1 MTGGS
6 GVIIRRP
13 SVAESLRI
21 LLGEADCDGALGVA
35 EIALSPGVSGP
46 PLHLHP
52 THAEAFYV
60 LAGQLSLQV
69 GEEVVTGGPGTWAC
83 APKDVP
89 HTLGNFGTD
98 EGRLLCMFAPGGFER
113 RFERMLARQHGDA
126 VLAELSEAER
136 ATRLIG
142 PLLVSP
148 AQPSRPDAPEFGG
161 WCLMTRDKAEP
172 GAVRVGPFW
181 NGVEGRASI
190 PSHRRSE
197 NAERKSS
204 YLT

>member
-1 MTGGS
+1 MTATS
-6 GVIIRRP
+6 GVIIRPP
-13 SVAESLRI
+13 SVPESLRI
-21 LLGEADCDGALGVA
+21 LLSEAECDGALGVV
-35 EIALSPGVSGP
+35 EMTLSAGTSGP

-60 LAGQLSLQV
+60 LAGQLTLQV

-89 HTLGNFGTD
+89 HTLANFGAN
-98 EGRLLCMFAPGGFER
+98 EGRLLCVFAPGGFER

-142 PLLVSP
+142 PPLVSP
-148 AQPSRPDAPEFGG
+148 AQPSRPDAAEFHGG
-161 WCLMTRDKAEP
+161 
-172 GAVRVGPFW
+172 
-181 NGVEGRASI
+181 AS
-190 PSHRRSE
+190 
-197 NAERKSS
+197 
-204 YLT
+204 

>member
-1 MTGGS
+1 M
-6 GVIIRRP
+6 V
-13 SVAESLRI
+13 EM
-21 LLGEADCDGALGVA
+21 
-35 EIALSPGVSGP
+35 ALSSGVSGP

-113 RFERMLARQHGDA
+113 RFERMADIGADVQVVSPIANFTTWPGDA
-126 VLAELSEAER
+126 ADVELLR
-136 ATRLIG
+136 AILDKLGAANRTQAVTRARELG
-142 PLLVSP
+142 LL
-148 AQPSRPDAPEFGG
+148 R
-161 WCLMTRDKAEP
+161 
-172 GAVRVGPFW
+172 
-181 NGVEGRASI
+181 
-190 PSHRRSE
+190 
-197 NAERKSS
+197 
-204 YLT
+204 

>member
-21 LLGEADCDGALGVA
+21 LLGEADCDGALGVV
-35 EIALSPGVSGP
+35 EMALSPGASGP

-69 GEEVVTGGPGTWAC
+69 GEELVTGGPGTWAC

-113 RFERMLARQHGDA
+113 RFERMLAKQHGDA

-142 PLLVSP
+142 PPLVSP
-148 AQPSRPDAPEFGG
+148 AQPSRPDPPEFGG
-161 WCLMTRDKAEP
+161 
-172 GAVRVGPFW
+172 GA
-181 NGVEGRASI
+181 S
-190 PSHRRSE
+190 
-197 NAERKSS
+197 
-204 YLT
+204 

>member
-1 MTGGS
+1 MSLSRCESCWVKQTATELS
-6 GVIIRRP
+6 VWWRWP
-13 SVAESLRI
+13 SSL
-21 LLGEADCDGALGVA
+21 V
-35 EIALSPGVSGP
+35 SPGP

-60 LAGQLSLQV
+60 LAGHLSLQV

-113 RFERMLARQHGDA
+113 RFERMLAKQHGEA

-142 PLLVSP
+142 PPLVSP
-148 AQPSRPDAPEFGG
+148 AQPSRADAPEFSGG
-161 WCLMTRDKAEP
+161 
-172 GAVRVGPFW
+172 
-181 NGVEGRASI
+181 AS
-190 PSHRRSE
+190 
-197 NAERKSS
+197 
-204 YLT
+204 

>member
-1 MTGGS
+1 VVRARSFGGRVS
-6 GVIIRRP
+6 RSRC
-13 SVAESLRI
+13 ESCWVKQTATELW
-21 LLGEADCDGALGVA
+21 V
-35 EIALSPGVSGP
+35 
-46 PLHLHP
+46 
-52 THAEAFYV
+52 
-60 LAGQLSLQV
+60 
-69 GEEVVTGGPGTWAC
+69 WW
-83 APKDVP
+83 
-89 HTLGNFGTD
+89 
-98 EGRLLCMFAPGGFER
+98 LCMFAPGGFER

-190 PSHRRSE
+190 PPHRRSE

>member
-6 GVIIRRP
+6 GVIIRWP

-21 LLGEADCDGALGVA
+21 LLGEADCDGALGVV
-35 EIALSPGVSGP
+35 EMALSPGVSGP

-142 PLLVSP
+142 PPLVSP
-148 AQPSRPDAPEFGG
+148 AQPSRPDAPEFSGG
-161 WCLMTRDKAEP
+161 
-172 GAVRVGPFW
+172 
-181 NGVEGRASI
+181 AS
-190 PSHRRSE
+190 
-197 NAERKSS
+197 
-204 YLT
+204 